1 MLPDTVQTADKF
13 EAKKPRK
20 NETKRGF
27 LNSLMKLPAF
37 CKRQPLGGKICFL
50 QTSPVKT
57 LKRYPLKLCRHICS
71 PFEFEKY
78 FKVGF

>member
-20 NETKRGF
+20 NEIKRGF

-37 CKRQPLGGKICFL
+37 CKRQPLGGGKICFFANKPCKNAKMV
-50 QTSPVKT
+50 SA
-57 LKRYPLKLCRHICS
+57 
-71 PFEFEKY
+71 
-78 FKVGF
+78 